1 MGDRFAIAVLEAQSD
16 AADGQVVGHV
26 VLKEAAACRPSAEVG
41 CWTAAHARGRGARPR
56 APEAVSGRAFD
67 ALGADGPE
75 RLKLLHQVDN
85 PASCRVAPKIGH
97 GLDSFLPAAP
107 PLLPREGHPHIRR
120 SGDGAPYRCRP

>member
-1 MGDRFAIAVLEAQSD
+1 MWSSRKPLPAGRRPRW
-16 AADGQVVGHV
+16 AAGPRHTPGGGG
-26 VLKEAAACRPSAEVG
+26 S
-41 CWTAAHARGRGARPR
+41 RPR

-85 PASCRVAPKIGH
+85 PASCRVAHKSGY

-107 PLLPREGHPHIRR
+107 PLLPREGHPHIRC